1 MNLLKDNYFYAQVVK
16 FVRAREKARANGFWV
31 REKQEV
37 GGGRVGMVKKKK
49 NMKLTLCIRVG

>member
-16 FVRAREKARANGFWV
+16 FVRAGEKARANGFWV

-37 GGGRVGMVKKKK
+37 GGGRVGMVKK

>member
-37 GGGRVGMVKKKK
+37 GGGRVGMVKK